1 MSCCSGII
9 GPVYLDNYKGE
20 KIDWEAFKAVK
31 RHAFA
36 LMNKEN
42 ISKLPCEGCFFL
54 HPRTENDVVSDK
66 FNLLNLSHWT
76 QCNCG
81 CIYCARMDDSRGEI
95 TTKKQKSTRYDMLP
109 VLKQLYKNELLDR
122 ENLTVVFQGGDISVL
137 KEFEPLVK
145 ECLKNGVKRFDIL
158 TNNIVY
164 QPIIKKLIDKDK
176 AFLYTSL
183 DTGNKETYK
192 KLKRVDKFEDCVNN
206 LRKYSKNK
214 PNPPIVVKY
223 ILVHHFNDNK
233 EEIIRFMD
241 LMSDIGIKIV
251 EFQLDNKY
259 GLFTDLD
266 TNPLPSHYGELFLL
280 FKEEC
285 EKRNITLQLWSK
297 TEDTINKYALNK
309 V

>member
-20 KIDWEAFKAVK
+20 KINWEAFKAVK
-31 RHAFA
+31 RDAFS

-42 ISKLPCEGCFFL
+42 ISKLSCNGCFFL
-54 HPRTENDVVSDK
+54 RPKIEQDVISDK
-66 FNLLNLSHWT
+66 FNMLNLSHWT

-95 TTKKQKSTRYDMLP
+95 TKKPQRSTSYDMLP
-109 VLKQLYKNELLDR
+109 VLKELYKNELLDR

-145 ECLKNGVKRFDIL
+145 ECLKNGVKNFEIL
-158 TNNIVY
+158 TNNIIY
-164 QPIIKKLIDKDK
+164 QPLIKKLIDKDK
-176 AFLYTSL
+176 AVLYTSL
-183 DTGNKETYK
+183 DAGCRETYH
-192 KLKRVDKFEDCVNN
+192 KLKRVDKFEECVKN
-206 LRKYSKNK
+206 LRKYSKSK

-223 ILVHHFNDNK
+223 ILVHNFNDNK
-233 EEIIRFMD
+233 EEITRFME
-241 LMSDIGIKIV
+241 LMSDIGITAV
-251 EFQLDNKY
+251 EFQIDNKY

-266 TNPLPSHYGELFLL
+266 RNPLPQHYGELFLL

-285 EKRNITLQLWSK
+285 AKRNIKLQVWSK
-297 TEDTINKYALNK
+297 TEDTINKYALNSG
-309 V
+309 